1 MVVFFVDLQCV
12 SGSAHLRKGKEHMST
27 EERVDVFRPEGST
40 FGSILGPVGVV
51 TYSEILRCYQMNTAQ
66 EKKKQNSV
74 HFDSGTRYG
83 FMTSTSYRL
92 FLKRKR
98 VFTFVEKE
106 SDGCQMTM
114 YMFETSAC

>member
-1 MVVFFVDLQCV
+1 MCGTTDFCKRVNHV
-12 SGSAHLRKGKEHMST
+12 ST
-27 EERVDVFRPEGST
+27 EKWVDVFRPEGST

-66 EKKKQNSV
+66 EKKEQNSV
-74 HFDSGTRYG
+74 HFDSGTGYG
-83 FMTSTSYRL
+83 CMTSTSYRL